1 METVHG
7 TTVVLDGVGVLLRG
21 RPGSGK
27 SDLALRLI
35 DGGACLVADDQTV
48 LERCGDRL
56 EARAPKTLRNKIEI
70 RGIGVVTLPQ
80 ESTTPS
86 GAIGLVVDLVES
98 PDAVARMPVSETVEI
113 SGVVLRCLR
122 LWPFEAS
129 AAAKV
134 RLAIRT
140 APDDIEGS

>member
-1 METVHG
+1 METVHA
-7 TTVVLDGVGVLLRG
+7 TTVALDGVGVLLRG
-21 RPGSGK
+21 RPGGGK

-35 DGGACLVADDQTV
+35 ACLVADDQTV

-70 RGIGVVTLPQ
+70 RGIGVVTLPR
-80 ESTTPS
+80 ESTTPFS
-86 GAIGLVVDLVES
+86 DIGLVVDLVES
-98 PDAVARMPVSETVEI
+98 PDAVERMPVRETVEI

-129 AAAKV
+129 AVAKV
-134 RLAIRT
+134 RLAIRA